1 MRSSWTLLTI
11 NYKECMIFMITT
23 MSQIQVGYKRP
34 RTFVLTPSRKHIC
47 KAVARQSKKTIAVES
62 LKDPVVKKHILKKIG
77 KEMAKEIRS
86 VASDKAESVLRSQDA
101 DSLKTFHW
109 DTLLQ
114 ELSTFAPV
122 LRMLLTAATKT
133 RTPRSNTNGVIGMC
147 AAILLNHQDPRMN
160 LVQKI
165 NSLILYGGHCSKQV
179 WSSQTCMCYCDAFM
193 YKCMLCEI
201 FTLIS

>member
-1 MRSSWTLLTI
+1 
-11 NYKECMIFMITT
+11 MIPT
-23 MSQIQVGYKRP
+23 MSQIQVEYKRP
-34 RTFVLTPSRKHIC
+34 RTFVLTPRRKHIA

-77 KEMAKEIRS
+77 KEMPKEIRG
-86 VASDKAESVLRSQDA
+86 VASDKAESVLQSQDA

-122 LRMLLTAATKT
+122 LRMLLAAATKT
-133 RTPRSNTNGVIGMC
+133 QAPRSNTNAVIGMC
-147 AAILLNHQDPRMN
+147 AAILLNHQNPRMN

-165 NSLILYGGHCSKQV
+165 NSLILYAGHSSKQV
-179 WSSQTCMCYCDAFM
+179 WYSQT
-193 YKCMLCEI
+193 L
-201 FTLIS
+201 